1 MLAGEIPSKILLFG
15 EYTILTGSK
24 ALAVPY
30 SSFFGQWSFA
40 STSSELEK
48 SSKESLDLF
57 IQRDWSHLLDQEKF
71 KQHLSQGLWFDSSIP
86 QGFGVGSSGAL
97 VAAIYMTYGLSK
109 NNSSNARQGLS
120 ELESFFHGSSSGI
133 DPLVSYLNN
142 PLLIHNFNQVETLP
156 RPLSL
161 RGFFLLNSG
170 IPRKTGA
177 LVHIFQEKLKDE
189 NFKKNCQNKL
199 SLDVNQAISSLLEE
213 NSSQVLSKFMEISKF
228 QWDYFQEMIP
238 KDLCPVWTRGL
249 ESGDYGLKLCGAG
262 GGGFFLGYSPKDDFI
277 GTKLGMKD
285 QNIRWL

>member
-1 MLAGEIPSKILLFG
+1 MLEREIPSKILLFG

-30 SSFFGQWSFA
+30 SPFFGKWSFE
-40 STSSELEK
+40 STSTELEL
-48 SSKESLDLF
+48 SSKESLHLF
-57 IQRDWSHLLDQEKF
+57 NQRNWSHLLNQEKLN
-71 KQHLSQGLWFDSSIP
+71 KDLSQGLWFDSSIP

-97 VAAIYMTYGLSK
+97 VAAIFMSYGLSK
-109 NNSSNARQGLS
+109 TDSFKTRQSLA

-142 PLLIHNFNQVETLP
+142 PLLIHNFNQVESLQG
-156 RPLSL
+156 PLDL
-161 RGFFLLNSG
+161 KGFFLLNSG
-170 IPRKTGA
+170 IPRKTGT

-189 NFKKNCQNKL
+189 NFKRNCQTKL
-199 SLDVNQAISSLLEE
+199 SLDVNQVISFLLEQ
-213 NSSQVLSKFMEISKF
+213 NSSQVFSKFIEISKF

-238 KDLCPVWTRGL
+238 KDLRPLWTRGL

-262 GGGFFLGYSPKDDFI
+262 GGGFFLGYCPKEDLFA
-277 GTKLGMKD
+277 TKLGMED